1 MSCGTYPFR
10 YVNATTSGAAQWP
23 SSTVNMQV
31 KETIN
36 DLKEIQFRPGARRA
50 RTRSWDRVPPA
61 SPPATP
67 PALPQ
72 RVTAQHACR
81 SPGVP
86 IRAGARGPDLA
97 GDAVTS
103 LAHTGGN
110 QAARAGEI
118 ARECWRRRGAGRLWP
133 ATGRH

>member
-36 DLKEIQFRPGARRA
+36 RSERDPVPARR
-50 RTRSWDRVPPA
+50 PPRPHPELAKGPSGDTSGTA
-61 SPPATP
+61 SPGH
-67 PALPQ
+67 LPG
-72 RVTAQHACR
+72 HL
-81 SPGVP
+81 PL
-86 IRAGARGPDLA
+86 ARGPDPRGCQGPDLA
-97 GDAVTS
+97 GDAVPA

-110 QAARAGEI
+110 QAARAGEST
-118 ARECWRRRGAGRLWP
+118 RECWRRPGAGRLWP
-133 ATGRH
+133 